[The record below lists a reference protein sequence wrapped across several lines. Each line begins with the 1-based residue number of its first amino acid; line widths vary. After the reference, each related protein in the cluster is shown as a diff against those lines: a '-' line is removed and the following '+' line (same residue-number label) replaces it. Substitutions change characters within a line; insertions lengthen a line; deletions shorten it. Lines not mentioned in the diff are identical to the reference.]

1 MSTSTTNT
9 RSLRPWKRYLQRRE
23 TGTSWLGEIPQHWQV
38 KRLKHICHMNPSKSE
53 IKDFVDDLLVSF
65 LPMEKVSEDGGL
77 DLELTRPMG
86 VVWQGFT
93 YFRDGDV
100 LVAKITP
107 CFENGKGALAQG
119 LANGIGFGTTE
130 LHVLRATPIIDPQ
143 FLELLTRQ
151 YSFRRLGCMSM
162 TGVAGQQR
170 VSEAFISNF
179 VAGIPPLNE
188 QRRIVAFLG
197 HETPKIDALIAKK
210 ERLVE
215 LLQEKRTA
223 LISHAVT
230 KGLDPTMPMKDSGV
244 EWLGKIPAH
253 WQIIQSRRVFGVRT
267 EPAAESDEQL
277 TASQK
282 YGMLPQTEFM
292 ELEGRRVVAT
302 IKGTDS
308 LRRVEPNDF
317 VISLRSFQ
325 GGIEWCKLRG
335 SVTFHYVVLKPVKA
349 IHPPYFAH
357 LFKSSVFIQALRA
370 TTDFIRDGQDLRYSH
385 FILVLLPVVPMDEQV
400 AIAKYLDRET
410 AAVSALI
417 AKVQQ
422 AIDKLRE
429 YRTALISAAVTGK
442 IDVSSEAV
450 AVTEPTIT
458 PEHPAA
464 KPANPY
470 FRRTVFAAEIID
482 RLCDEPTFGH
492 VKFQKCLFVAQHHLR
507 VGDFEENY
515 KRMAAGPYDNR
526 LVRSV
531 DSQLEKGRWFKA
543 EKAGDRYA
551 YRRLDKAGGHRQY
564 FDRYFG
570 EHAEPL
576 VRLLD
581 LFRPL
586 DTDRAEI
593 VATLYAV
600 WNDFLLRCE
609 PCDDDRIVAEV
620 LTNWH
625 DRKKRFEE
633 DRWRRALEW
642 MREKGLVPTGFGK
655 PTLPGDGGN
664 T

>member
-1 MSTSTTNT
+1 MSTSPSITGSV
-9 RSLRPWKRYLQRRE
+9 RQWRRYLPCRE
-23 TGTSWLGEIPQHWQV
+23 TGISWLGEVPSHWQV

-53 IKDFVDDLLVSF
+53 IKGFADDLPVSF
-65 LPMEKVSEDGGL
+65 LPMEKVSEYGGL
-77 DLELTRPMG
+77 DLEWSRPLG

-93 YFRDGDV
+93 YFRDSDV

-107 CFENGKGALAQG
+107 CFENGKGALARG
-119 LANGIGFGTTE
+119 LSNGIGFGTTE
-130 LHVLRATPIIDPQ
+130 LHVLRAKPIIDPQ
-143 FLELLTRQ
+143 FLELVTRQ

-179 VAGIPPLNE
+179 IAGIPPLDE
-188 QRRIVAFLG
+188 QRRIVAFLDR
-197 HETPKIDALIAKK
+197 ETAKIDALIAKK
-210 ERLVE
+210 DRLIE

-230 KGLDPTMPMKDSGV
+230 KGLDPSVPMKDSGV
-244 EWLGKIPAH
+244 EWLGRIPAH
-253 WQIIQSRRVFGVRT
+253 WQTIQSRRVFQVRNQL
-267 EPAAESDEQL
+267 AAESDEQL

-292 ELEGRRVVAT
+292 EREGRRVVAT

-308 LRRVEPNDF
+308 LRRVEPDDF

-325 GGIEWCKLRG
+325 GGIEWCKIRG

-349 IHPPYFAH
+349 IHPAYFGQ

-370 TTDFIRDGQDLRYSH
+370 TTDFIRDGQDLRFSH
-385 FILVLLPVVPMDEQV
+385 FVLVTLPLVPLEEQA
-400 AIAKYLDRET
+400 AIATFLDRET
-410 AAVSALI
+410 TRIDALI

-450 AVTEPTIT
+450 AVASPTIA
-458 PEHPAA
+458 PEKPAA
-464 KPANPY
+464 KPANVF
-470 FRRTVFAAEIID
+470 FRRSVFAAEIID

-507 VGDFEENY
+507 VGDFEESY

-531 DSQLEKGRWFKA
+531 DSQLERGHWFKA
-543 EKAGDRYA
+543 EKVGDRYS

-576 VRLLD
+576 GNLLD

-593 VATLYAV
+593 IATLYAV
-600 WNDFLLRCE
+600 WNDFLLRGE

-633 DRWRRALEW
+633 DRWRRALGW
-642 MREKGLVPTGFGK
+642 MREKGLVPSGFGK
-655 PTLPGDGGN
+655 PTVAGEGGS
-664 T
+664 